1 MVNLRSHSEQWNG
14 PVTIGGRPLFRF
26 DNSWKIIKIQI
37 KLKKL
42 RIWNLNAQIIW
53 IPKKPKFD
61 IRQSKISGFQRNA
74 IRKPLKF
81 RKRLFVSWL
90 DIIVMEL
97 SIKQFWRSL
106 LKEAISHDR
115 ILVRIWPKI
124 FTMTNINNWTLP
136 KIYLQH
142 MLAHALHEIRPR
154 LVRTYLR

>member
-1 MVNLRSHSEQWNG
+1 MPEYWIHLNTG
-14 PVTIGGRPLFRF
+14 F
-26 DNSWKIIKIQI
+26 
-37 KLKKL
+37 KLEVAWFAFL
-42 RIWNLNAQIIW
+42 NLNFLFCIHTIIW

-106 LKEAISHDR
+106 LEEAISHDR